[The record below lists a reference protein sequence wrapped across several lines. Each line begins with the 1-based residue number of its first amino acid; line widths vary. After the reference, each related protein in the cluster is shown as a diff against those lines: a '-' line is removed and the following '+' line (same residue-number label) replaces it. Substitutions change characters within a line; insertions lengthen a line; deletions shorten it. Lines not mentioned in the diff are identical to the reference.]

1 MRRRTIGFVVAQ
13 WCGVALCAPSV
24 NLEDPLS
31 LGSCTCDL
39 TQAQC
44 DVNCCCDPD
53 CEGLA
58 SGFSCL
64 PEGPQSASQY
74 CYSKSWLHSVNPRVD
89 LWVISD
95 DLRGLLCVSVD
106 NSAVQGEVF
115 QNEAILSSSQI
126 DAIIQEQSLPTSTV
140 ATGDVAV
147 RGYQTGDILKVN
159 SALSG
164 TVELILGASTLETAT
179 LEVVRPLSIAAAG
192 PSGTCATGN
201 GQVVRFLN
209 EVPSTSCWKQVDLA
223 TQCTTTLNPRQLL
236 DTWMLHR
243 QYLPEDMRCGERCLI
258 PTTCL
263 VQRKAVDGSVVSLE
277 GCDGNASVAAS
288 SFATGSDGSCTC
300 TGAVENLH
308 FQFHFGLVSD
318 VVSITKVNVSYSIQD
333 IYSAGCQSLRVQQG
347 GSVHFLQDQSGSQ
360 LVEARSG
367 NPGYITGLPLL
378 VADCT
383 LVDGSCNYGGR
394 RDATVPGILP
404 GGKCALLNASTADTQ
419 EVKINFGE
427 NAIFGCIL
435 DLTRAELKSLCGGTA
450 LANGFV
456 GYLKMLPFGST
467 GSSWTQIAAFGSVP
481 NDAQDSADFVQV
493 EESPRTETLAFT
505 DSDAAQKASTSTCT
519 GAVVGVELEVIYSSF
534 GKIGN
539 PQMKV
544 VGSRISHQQGALSY
558 TLADATKKQS
568 FQFTYTVKFTH
579 TGSERMDVK
588 VPPRPQLP
596 LSLPPDLFYPFT
608 LGSASVPAIHF
619 VLIAALWVVIAR
631 V

>member
-1 MRRRTIGFVVAQ
+1 MLNVPYTVHHGAVYSWRVLANLASSDLWWTQEDAFGLCFRCITGALWSWRTWSAMRRHSIGFVA

-53 CEGLA
+53 CAGLA
-58 SGFSCL
+58 SGFTCL
-64 PEGPQSASQY
+64 PEGPQSATSQY

-95 DLRGLLCVSVD
+95 DLKGLLCVSVD

-115 QNEAILSSSQI
+115 QNEALLSSSQI
-126 DAIIQEQSLPTSTV
+126 DAIIQEQSPPTSTV
-140 ATGDVAV
+140 AGDVGDVAV
-147 RGYQTGDILKVN
+147 RGYRAGDVLKVN
-159 SALSG
+159 SALG
-164 TVELILGASTLETAT
+164 QTVELIQGASTLETAS

-209 EVPSTSCWKQVDLA
+209 EVPPTSCWKQVDLA
-223 TQCTTTLNPRQLL
+223 TQCTTTLNPRQIL
-236 DTWMLHR
+236 DTWMLHS

-263 VQRKAVDGSVVSLE
+263 VQRKAADGSVVSL
-277 GCDGNASVAAS
+277 GCDGNTSVTAS
-288 SFATGSDGSCTC
+288 SFATGSDGCTC

-333 IYSAGCQSLRVQQG
+333 IYSAGCQPLRVQQG
-347 GSVHFLQDQSGSQ
+347 GSIHFLQDQSGSQ

-404 GGKCALLNASTADTQ
+404 GGKCALLNASTAETQ

-427 NAIFGCIL
+427 NAIFGCTL
-435 DLTRAELKSLCGGTA
+435 DLTRAELKSLCGGTAA

-493 EESPRTETLAFT
+493 EESARRALHAIAITIF
-505 DSDAAQKASTSTCT
+505 D
-519 GAVVGVELEVIYSSF
+519 
-534 GKIGN
+534 
-539 PQMKV
+539 
-544 VGSRISHQQGALSY
+544 ALS
-558 TLADATKKQS
+558 LDPS
-568 FQFTYTVKFTH
+568 LLD
-579 TGSERMDVK
+579 M
-588 VPPRPQLP
+588 
-596 LSLPPDLFYPFT
+596 LSLDDN
-608 LGSASVPAIHF
+608 I
-619 VLIAALWVVIAR
+619 
-631 V
+631 